1 MSFVRNL
8 GFLREAKL
16 RQELIAGG
24 FDLDSFLNTY
34 KRYFKLTRLDK
45 PVGILLLMWPTL
57 WALFIASQG
66 FPDISILIIFVLGV
80 IFMRSAG
87 CIVNDIIDINFD
99 KNVSRTKDRMLAN
112 KKVSLQEAVI
122 LMLGFLAVSGSLL
135 FSLNSQTI
143 GLALGALALT
153 LTYPFF
159 KRFFLFPQAILGI
172 AFGFG
177 ILMAFS
183 EIKGAIEPVGWTLF
197 IANIFWAIAYDTIY
211 ALSDIEDDK
220 RIGLKS
226 SAITL
231 GANVRLGIYMFQ
243 SIFLL
248 LMIAPVT
255 VMKTGVIYGFFWF
268 LAALYAY
275 YLLKNLSLSNVNY
288 QLLFQKNQRV
298 GAILF
303 LGIFLDFG
311 IQF

>member
-16 RQELIAGG
+16 RQQLIAGG

-66 FPDISILIIFVLGV
+66 FPDIGILIIFVLGV

-135 FSLNSQTI
+135 LSLNSQTI

-153 LTYPFF
+153 LAYPFF

-177 ILMAFS
+177 ILMAFY
-183 EIKGAIEPVGWTLF
+183 EIKGAIEPVGWTIF
-197 IANIFWAIAYDTIY
+197 IANFFWAIAYDTIY

-268 LAALYAY
+268 LAALYSY

-288 QLLFQKNQRV
+288 QSLFQKNQRV

>member
-1 MSFVRNL
+1 MRNL

-177 ILMAFS
+177 ILMAFY
-183 EIKGAIEPVGWTLF
+183 EIKGAIEPVGWTIF
-197 IANIFWAIAYDTIY
+197 IANFFWAIAYDTIY

-268 LAALYAY
+268 LAALYSY

-288 QLLFQKNQRV
+288 QSLFQKNQRV

>member
-1 MSFVRNL
+1 M
-8 GFLREAKL
+8 
-16 RQELIAGG
+16 GG

-34 KRYFKLTRLDK
+34 RRYFKLIRLDK

-66 FPDISILIIFVLGV
+66 FPDIDVLTIFVLGV

-87 CIVNDIIDINFD
+87 CIVNDIIDMNFD
-99 KNVSRTKDRMLAN
+99 KDVSRTKDRMLAN

-122 LMLGFLAVSGSLL
+122 LLVGFLAVSASLL

-143 GLALGALALT
+143 GLALGALVLT
-153 LTYPFF
+153 LMYPFF

-183 EIKGAIEPVGWTLF
+183 EITGGIEPVAWTLF
-197 IANIFWAIAYDTIY
+197 VANFFWAISYDTVY

-231 GANVRLGIYMFQ
+231 GQNARLGIYTFQ

-248 LMIAPVT
+248 LMITPVV
-255 VMKTGVIYGFFWF
+255 VMKTGIVYGLFWF
-268 LAALYAY
+268 LAALYSY
-275 YLLKNLSLSNVNY
+275 YLLKNLSLPNVSY
-288 QLLFQKNQRV
+288 QSLFQKNQRV

>member
-1 MSFVRNL
+1 M
-8 GFLREAKL
+8 
-16 RQELIAGG
+16 GG

-34 KRYFKLTRLDK
+34 SRYFKLMRLDK

-57 WALFIASQG
+57 WALFIASEG
-66 FPDISILIIFVLGV
+66 FPDLGILIIFVLGV

-87 CIVNDIIDINFD
+87 CIVNDIIDMNFD
-99 KNVSRTKDRMLAN
+99 KDVSRTKNRMLVN

-122 LMLGFLAVSGSLL
+122 LMVGFLAVSASLL

-143 GLALGALALT
+143 GLALGALILT

-183 EIKGAIEPVGWTLF
+183 EIKGVIEPVGWVLF
-197 IANIFWAIAYDTIY
+197 IANFFWAVAYDTIY
-211 ALSDIEDDK
+211 ALSDIEDDR

-231 GANVRLGIYMFQ
+231 GANVGLGIYIFQ

-248 LMIAPVT
+248 LMIAPVS
-255 VMKTGVIYGFFWF
+255 VMKTGLIYGFFWF
-268 LAALYAY
+268 LAALYSY
-275 YLLKNLSLSNVNY
+275 YLLKNLSLPNVSY
-288 QLLFQKNQRV
+288 QSLFQKNQRV

>member
-1 MSFVRNL
+1 MRNL

-16 RQELIAGG
+16 PQELIAGG

-66 FPDISILIIFVLGV
+66 FPDIGILIIFVLGV

-153 LTYPFF
+153 LAYPFF

-177 ILMAFS
+177 ILMAFY
-183 EIKGAIEPVGWTLF
+183 EIKGAIEPVGWTIF
-197 IANIFWAIAYDTIY
+197 IANFFWAIAYDTIY

-288 QLLFQKNQRV
+288 QSLFQKNQRV

>member
-1 MSFVRNL
+1 
-8 GFLREAKL
+8 
-16 RQELIAGG
+16 
-24 FDLDSFLNTY
+24 
-34 KRYFKLTRLDK
+34 
-45 PVGILLLMWPTL
+45 MWPTL

-66 FPDISILIIFVLGV
+66 FPDMGILIIFVLGV

-87 CIVNDIIDINFD
+87 CIVNDIIDMNFD
-99 KNVSRTKDRMLAN
+99 KDVSRTKDRMLAN
-112 KKVSLQEAVI
+112 KKVSLQEAII
-122 LMLGFLAVSGSLL
+122 LLVGFLAVSGSLL
-135 FSLNSQTI
+135 FSLNSQTV
-143 GLALGALALT
+143 GLALGALVLT

-183 EIKGAIEPVGWTLF
+183 EITGVIEPVAWALF
-197 IANIFWAIAYDTIY
+197 IANFFWAIAYDTVY

-220 RIGLKS
+220 KIGLKS

-231 GANVRLGIYMFQ
+231 GQNARLGIYTFQ

-248 LMIAPVT
+248 LMIAPVV
-255 VMKTGVIYGFFWF
+255 VMKTGIVYGLFWF
-268 LAALYAY
+268 LAALYSY
-275 YLLKNLSLSNVNY
+275 YLLKNLSLPNVSY
-288 QLLFQKNQRV
+288 QSLFQKNQRV